1 MPGVNSSTILNKWV
15 ESLICGEL
23 LLVEEYG
30 LQAYN
35 DFMLEL
41 AMMHTGVVEYK
52 DLGIS
57 ERRHAQITEFYQ
69 MADGARPAKVVRDK
83 PDLYEYWQ
91 NIPDN
96 SLAVIKV
103 HGIMRSTSAASTRGV
118 DMIERDLFEAYDKE
132 KIAGVVLEVH
142 SGGGE
147 SAAGFRLADAV
158 AARNKPVL
166 AFTHVAGSAA
176 YLVASRA
183 DEIMMPE
190 GSRVGGIGA
199 FVSIDKRLLTEHAEN
214 FLDIYDPASTDK
226 NYEFREAK
234 LGNYKPLEKSLEVLA
249 TEFRKSVTKYRPLAG
264 EDEFKTKTLAGGMF
278 APREAKQRGLADL
291 SGNINDAIAR
301 TWTLAKRK
309 KKMS

>member
-57 ERRHAQITEFYQ
+57 DRRHAQIPEFYQ

-83 PDLYEYWQ
+83 ADLYEYWQ
-91 NIPDN
+91 SIPEN
-96 SLAVIKV
+96 SVAVVKL

-118 DMIERDLFEAYDKE
+118 DMIERDLFEAYDNG
-132 KIAGVVLEVH
+132 KIAGVALEIH

-158 AARNKPVL
+158 DARNKPVV

-183 DEIMMPE
+183 DEIMMPQ

-199 FVSIDKRLLTEHAEN
+199 FVSIDTRLLKEHAEH
-214 FLDIYDPASTDK
+214 FLDIYDPGSTDK

-234 LGNYKPLEKSLEVLA
+234 LGNYKPLEKSLETLA
-249 TEFRKSVTKYRPLAG
+249 TEFRKSVRKYRPLMG
-264 EDEFKTKTLAGGMF
+264 DDDFQTKTLAGGMF
-278 APREAKQRGLADL
+278 APSEAKRRGLADL